1 MTVNDDSLFIEVPL
15 WRWMP
20 KGAEDGVIKGG
31 WFFVTIT
38 NAAADH
44 ARARAFE
51 RRATGQKSGFGSVPV
66 KARIGN
72 SDFTTSLFPHRESGG
87 YILPIKAAIRRAED
101 LTEGDM
107 VRLSLWL

>member
-1 MTVNDDSLFIEVPL
+1 MTVNDDSLFIEAPL

-20 KGAEDGVIKGG
+20 PGSDGTVTKGG

-38 NAAADH
+38 NGAADH

-51 RRATGQKSGFGSVPV
+51 RRAAGQKSGFGSVPV
-66 KARIGN
+66 KVRIGDSN
-72 SDFTTSLFPHRESGG
+72 FTTSLFPHRESGG
-87 YILPIKAAIRRAED
+87 YILPIKAAIRQAED